1 MAGASIGSQLSFSGA
16 HLDRNGGPAL
26 TAEWL
31 SVTGNMYCNEGF
43 QASGEVNLSSASI
56 GGQLIFSGA
65 HLDGKDKPAL
75 HAQGLSPSQGT
86 CSVTTGSGPTGRS
99 T

>member
-1 MAGASIGSQLSFSGA
+1 MLCNEGFQASGEVRLAGASIRSQLNFTGA
-16 HLDRNGGPAL
+16 HLGKGGLAL

-43 QASGEVNLSSASI
+43 RALGEVNLSSARI

-65 HLDGKDKPAL
+65 RLDGKGEFAL
-75 HAQGLSPSQGT
+75 CALAPR
-86 CSVTTGSGPTGRS
+86 P
-99 T
+99 